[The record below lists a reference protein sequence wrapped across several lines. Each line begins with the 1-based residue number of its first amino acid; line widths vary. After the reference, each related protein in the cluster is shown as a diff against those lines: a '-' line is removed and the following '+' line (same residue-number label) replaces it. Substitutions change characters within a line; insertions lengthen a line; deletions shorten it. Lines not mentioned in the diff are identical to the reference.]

1 MKRVLLVLFN
11 ILIIVEAHS
20 QQNAIKVDVLG
31 PFIAVRRMGISYERS
46 ILKNETISLQF
57 SLEGGEYGPEKVYTE
72 SYTASWRGFIPE
84 IRFYPF
90 GKELQDPSGPFIGG
104 AFRYMKFTETISSY
118 FARQKTNAG
127 KIYNAGLNF
136 GYKARYKRVCIELL
150 VGAGT
155 GMIKFD
161 DEEVANYFPSEIT
174 DSFFIDGSKAFY
186 RAEIS
191 IGYVFPRNIKND
203 KANPTN

>member
-11 ILIIVEAHS
+11 ILIIIEAHS

-31 PFIAVRRMGISYERS
+31 PFIANARLGISYERS
-46 ILKNETISLQF
+46 IHKNEIISLQV

-72 SYTASWRGFIPE
+72 SYTASWRGVIPE

-90 GKELQDPSGPFIGG
+90 GKELQDPSGPFIGA
-104 AFRYMKFTETISSY
+104 AFRYMKFTESIFYY
-118 FARQKTNAG
+118 FGREQTNAG
-127 KIYNAGLNF
+127 KIYNAGLNA

-161 DEEVANYFPSEIT
+161 DEEVANYFPSGIT
-174 DSFFIDGSKAFY
+174 DTFFIDGEKAFL

-191 IGYVFPRNIKND
+191 IGYVFPRKIKND
-203 KANPTN
+203 KANAFH